1 MSKHNNVSF
10 LPDSVQ
16 RFLFVLIKL
25 SIVFGAAFFIYQ
37 KLLNNDTL
45 DIELFTNIVY
55 NNNIVTLKNIVILI
69 LFSCINW
76 FLECIKWKLLVN
88 EFTSLSLSKAI
99 EQTLGSL
106 TASIITPN
114 RIGEYGA
121 KAIYFKKPIRKK
133 ILGLNLIS
141 NLAQLSVTLI
151 LGLTGII
158 GFVTIFNPPIAYF
171 SAFQALVILISIA
184 TLFFFYNRKK
194 PITFRGYSLSRLKQ
208 FYQKIAT
215 KTIVLTLGLALFR
228 YLVFSTQFYFLL
240 TIFNIDVDYI
250 NAMLLITSMYLLV
263 SIIPTIFI
271 FDVIVKGSVAVWL
284 FSFVNANELI
294 MLTITTLMWI
304 LNFALP
310 SVFGSYYVLNF
321 KTPTN
326 TDNNI

>member
-25 SIVFGAAFFIYQ
+25 SIVFGAGFFIYQ
-37 KLLNNDTL
+37 KLINNDTL
-45 DIELFTNIVY
+45 DIELFSNIIY
-55 NNNIVTLKNIVILI
+55 TNNIVTVTNIVILI
-69 LFSCINW
+69 LFSCFNW
-76 FLECIKWKLLVN
+76 FLESLKWKQLVN
-88 EFTSLSLSKAI
+88 EFTPLSVGKSI

-121 KAIYFKKPIRKK
+121 KAIYYKKGIRKK
-133 ILGLNLIS
+133 ILGLNLIG
-141 NLAQLSVTLI
+141 NLAQLSITLV
-151 LGLTGII
+151 LGIIGII
-158 GFVTIFNPPIAYF
+158 GFISIFNPPIAYF
-171 SAFQALVILISIA
+171 SAFQALVILVSIA
-184 TLFFFYNRKK
+184 TLFFFYNRKR

-208 FYQKIAT
+208 FYQKIT
-215 KTIVLTLGLALFR
+215 SKTIVLTIVLSLTR

-240 TIFNIDVDYI
+240 TIFNIDVSYTD
-250 NAMLLITSMYLLV
+250 AMLLITTMYLLV

-294 MLTITTLMWI
+294 MLTITTLMWVF
-304 LNFALP
+304 NFAIP

-326 TDNNI
+326 PDTI

>member
-76 FLECIKWKLLVN
+76 FLESIKWKLLVN
-88 EFTSLSLSKAI
+88 EFASLSLSKAI

-158 GFVTIFNPPIAYF
+158 GFITIFNPPIAYF

-321 KTPTN
+321 KTPAN